1 MKNNWMKAVGL
12 AGAAGVFAIIAA
24 SAQAQQ
30 DREEIILMGYS
41 ALFQDNYVKAVVEP
55 FEQEN
60 PDIKVTY
67 YGIQNAANAL
77 ATLRTQKD
85 APQTDVVLFDLSIA
99 KTASDEGLLA
109 ELDEVQVPNLADIG
123 TVGSGLGKY
132 GPPVTYDTFALL
144 YNGETFPQAPASWEV
159 LWDESQKGKIIVPS
173 AGVGIQAILL
183 TIVANRLAGEE
194 DYNNSIQPGIDKLV
208 KMAPLVQTWEP
219 KPDAYTLVANN
230 IGTLSTGWNARA
242 QFYDD
247 ETDGAVKSA
256 TPQEGYAVQVN
267 VISAVAGSRK
277 QEAAQRFINYALSP
291 EPQSRLAGLMYY
303 APTNTK
309 AEVAPEVAA
318 RIPYLSDTTREKL
331 IDVDWIAI
339 AEVRNQIVEAWKRQ
353 VVPAS
358 R

>member
-1 MKNNWMKAVGL
+1 MRKHYLTRL
-12 AGAAGVFAIIAA
+12 AFAASALALTLG
-24 SAQAQQ
+24 SAQAQ
-30 DREEIILMGYS
+30 EEIVLMGYS

-99 KTASDEGLLA
+99 KTAADEGLLA
-109 ELDEVQVPNLADIG
+109 ELDPTQVPNLADIDK
-123 TVGSGLGKY
+123 VGFGLGNTA
-132 GPPVTYDTFALL
+132 PPVTYDTFALL
-144 YNGETFPQAPASWEV
+144 YNGETFSAPPESWEV
-159 LWDESQKGKIIVPS
+159 MWDEAQKGKIIVPS

-183 TIVANRLAGEE
+183 TVVANRLAGED
-194 DYNNSIQPGIDKLV
+194 DYNKTIQPGIDKLV

-219 KPDAYTLVANN
+219 KPDAYTLVANK

-247 ETDGAVKSA
+247 QTQGAVKSA
-256 TPQEGYAVQVN
+256 TPDEGYAVQVN
-267 VISAVAGSRK
+267 VIAAVAGSPK
-277 QEAAQRFINYALSP
+277 NEAAQKFINYALSP
-291 EPQSRLAGLMYY
+291 EPQVRLANLMYY
-303 APTNTK
+303 APTNVK
-309 AEVAPEVAA
+309 ASVAPEVAA
-318 RIPYLSDTTREKL
+318 RIPYLSDTTKEKL
-331 IDVDWIAI
+331 IDVDWVAI
-339 AEVRNQIVEAWKRQ
+339 ADVRNQIVEAWKRQ

>member
-1 MKNNWMKAVGL
+1 MIKNLIKAGL
-12 AGAAGVFAIIAA
+12 AASVLVMTFA
-24 SAQAQQ
+24 SAGAQEK
-30 DREEIILMGYS
+30 EEIVLMGYS

-77 ATLRTQKD
+77 ANLRTQKD

-99 KTASDEGLLA
+99 KTAADEGLLA
-109 ELDEVQVPNLADIG
+109 ELDAMQVPNLADIG
-123 TVGSGLGKY
+123 KIGFGLGNY

-144 YNGETFPQAPASWEV
+144 YNRETYPEPPASWEV
-159 LWDESQKGKIIVPS
+159 LWDESQKGKIIIPS

-194 DYNNSIQPGIDKLV
+194 DYNKTIQPGIDKLV

-219 KPDAYTLVANN
+219 KPDAYTLVANK

-247 ETDGAVKSA
+247 QTDGAVGSA

-267 VISAVAGSRK
+267 VISAVAGSPK
-277 QEAAQRFINYALSP
+277 QAAAQKFINYALGP
-291 EPQSRLAGLMYY
+291 EPQARLTNLMYY
-303 APTNTK
+303 APTNIK
-309 AEVAPEVAA
+309 AVVEPQIAA
-318 RIPYLSDTTREKL
+318 RIPYLADSARDRL
-331 IDVDWIAI
+331 IDVDWVGIAD
-339 AEVRNQIVEAWKRQ
+339 VRNQIVEAWKRQ